1 MSDLS
6 VLYILDKLLL
16 EQDFAKKLEASIENI
31 MKDGKIDQYDI
42 PEIIYLISEL
52 ITRTPKLNLTPE
64 NLSEVIKKLVDLICK
79 KYKLVPDERQQESFD
94 RLITASVK
102 LVLLNTNIKDIKEK
116 TTKCWSFT
124 TGLCCKNKN

>member
-1 MSDLS
+1 MSELS

-16 EQDFAKKLEASIENI
+16 EQDFSKKLEVSIENI

-42 PEIIYLISEL
+42 PEIIYIISEL
-52 ITRTPKLNLTPE
+52 ITRTPNLNLTPE

-79 KYKLVPDERQQESFD
+79 KYKLSPDERQQESFD

-102 LVLLNTNIKDIKEK
+102 LVLLNTNIKEIKEK
-116 TTKCWSFT
+116 TIKCLTF
-124 TGLCCKNKN
+124 LCCKNKKSE